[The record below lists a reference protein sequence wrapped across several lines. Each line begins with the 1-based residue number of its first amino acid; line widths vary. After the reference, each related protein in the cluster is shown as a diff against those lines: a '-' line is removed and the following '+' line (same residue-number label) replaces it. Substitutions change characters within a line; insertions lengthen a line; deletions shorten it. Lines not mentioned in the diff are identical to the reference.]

1 MRWSAWT
8 MLLAIAVG
16 AGAAGVSGELNPVRT
31 HPHGSAATPI
41 DAVIVKFRSASHS
54 AQVAQVRPA
63 QERIAAV
70 MARTGL
76 TLRAARPITEA
87 LHVIRVQ
94 PAGTGEPIAAT
105 LERLRADPEVEY
117 AELDQRRYPH
127 AMPNDALFS
136 EQWYLQQS
144 SATTPSAVD
153 AVTAW
158 DTTTG
163 GTGIVIA
170 DLDTG
175 VRFEHPDL
183 QWAGSGGRL
192 LPGYTFISDTFVAND
207 GDAQDADAS
216 DPGDWVTQADLSKP
230 ECSGGTAG
238 NSSWHGTRVS
248 GLLGALSN
256 NGTGVAGVTWSA
268 WLLPV
273 RVLGKCGG
281 LDSDI
286 AAGMLWAAGIPVSGV
301 PNNPYPARIENMSLG
316 GTGSCPQLYADVIG
330 QLTAKG
336 VLVVASA
343 GNEGGPVDA
352 PANCAGVA
360 GVAGLRHAGTKVGYS
375 SLGPE
380 VALSAPAGNCVNTTA
395 GAPCLY
401 PITSTTNQG
410 TTTPAADGYTD
421 QVNHPNLGTSF
432 SAPLVSGIAGLML
445 AVNGNLTSAQLIA
458 RLKEGSQPFPQT
470 SPGTVPP
477 PPMCH
482 VPTGPGDVQ
491 ASECICTLDG
501 RTCGAGMAS
510 ASGALNAALRPVA
523 AVKVPASVAPGMNV
537 TLDAS
542 GSRAA
547 CHHTITSYQWMS
559 SDPAHPVTNPAG
571 PSTTV
576 TAPATGTFTVTLTVA
591 DDAGK
596 QDPATV
602 IVSSTAATSSAPAS
616 AGTNACLTAISVPSP
631 VTVSV
636 SPTSGSLQAG
646 SGTTQ
651 SFTATVADTLNTQV
665 TWQVN
670 TTTGGNATVGT
681 ISTAGVYAA
690 PATVPSPATVT
701 VTAIALADSTRSA
714 SATVTITAPA
724 AAHAP
729 ASGGGGGALDVLSVL
744 VLVLAG
750 LASAVLSPYNS
761 RCAASSQGRCAR
773 R

>member
-1 MRWSAWT
+1 
-8 MLLAIAVG
+8 MLMAIAAG
-16 AGAAGVSGELNPVRT
+16 AGAAGVNSELNPVRT
-31 HPHGSAATPI
+31 HPHGIAATPVA
-41 DAVIVKFRSASHS
+41 AVIVKFRSASHS
-54 AQVAQVRPA
+54 AQGAQVRPA
-63 QERIAAV
+63 PDRIAALT
-70 MARTGL
+70 ARTGL
-76 TLRAARPITEA
+76 TLHAARSITDV
-87 LHVIRVQ
+87 LHAIHVQ
-94 PAGTGEPIAAT
+94 PAVTGEPIAAT
-105 LERLRADPEVEY
+105 VERLRADPEVEY
-117 AELDQRRYPH
+117 AEVDQRRYPH
-127 AMPNDALFS
+127 ATTPNDPLFS

-163 GTGIVIA
+163 GIGTTGTTGIVIA

-207 GDAQDADAS
+207 GDARDADAS
-216 DPGDWVTQADLSKP
+216 DPGDWVIQADLSKP
-230 ECSGGTAG
+230 ECSAGTAA

-256 NGTGVAGVTWSA
+256 NGTGIAGLTWSP

-286 AAGMLWAAGIPVSGV
+286 IAGMLWAAGIHVNGAPD
-301 PNNPYPARIENMSLG
+301 NPYPARIENMSLG
-316 GTGSCPQLYADVIG
+316 GTGACPQLYADVVG

-380 VALSAPAGNCVNTTA
+380 IALSAPAGNCVNTGA
-395 GAPCLY
+395 GSTCLY
-401 PITSTTNQG
+401 PITTTVNQG
-410 TTTPAADGYTD
+410 TTTPATSGYTD
-421 QVNHPNLGTSF
+421 QVSNPNLGTSF

-445 AVNGNLTSAQLIA
+445 SVNGNLTSAQLIA
-458 RLKEGSQPFPQT
+458 RLKEGSQLFPQT
-470 SPGTVPP
+470 SPGTIPA

-482 VPTGPGDVQ
+482 VPMGQTDVQ
-491 ASECICTLDG
+491 NSECICTLDG
-501 RTCGAGMAS
+501 QTCGAGMAS

-523 AVKVPASVAPGMNV
+523 AVRVPASVAPGMNV

-542 GSRAA
+542 GSSAA
-547 CHHTITSYQWMS
+547 CKHTIASYQWAS
-559 SDPAHPVTNPAG
+559 SDPAAHPVTNSTG

-576 TAPATGTFTVTLTVA
+576 TAPASGTFNVTLTVT

-596 QDPATV
+596 LDPATV
-602 IVSSTAATSSAPAS
+602 IVTSTAATSTAPTS
-616 AGTNACLTAISVPSP
+616 AGTNACLTAIAVPSP

-636 SPTSGSLQAG
+636 SPATGSLQAG

-651 SFTATVADTLNTQV
+651 PFSATVADTLNTQV

-670 TTTGGNATVGT
+670 TIAGGNATVGT
-681 ISTAGVYAA
+681 ISSAGVYTV
-690 PATVPSPATVT
+690 PAMVPSPATVT
-701 VTAIALADSTRSA
+701 VTAVSLADATRSA
-714 SATVTITAPA
+714 SAMVTITAA
-724 AAHAP
+724 AP
-729 ASGGGGGALDVLSVL
+729 APSGGGGGGALDVLSL
-744 VLVLAG
+744 LALALAVLAR
-750 LASAVLSPYNS
+750 AVLSPYNS
-761 RCAASSQGRCAR
+761 RWAASSHGRCAR